1 MIGKQTKG
9 TSFGGCVRYVLK
21 EEKSKLLEAAGVEG
35 TPEQIAE
42 QFELQ
47 ALLNDK
53 VKNIVGHTSLNFS
66 PEDSARLKSDDVL
79 MLNIAHDY
87 MKLMGIENT
96 QYIIARHIDR
106 EHPHCHIVF
115 NRVDNDGKTISDKN
129 DFRRNEKVCKMLTA
143 KYRLHFANGK
153 DHIKEERLRPY
164 DKAKHEIY
172 KALKEELPKA
182 HSWDDLK
189 DALADRDIDM
199 KFKVSRTTR
208 EIQGVKFEYNGFS
221 FSGSKISREFSYLNI
236 DNRLEENACASLFES
251 PKQEPK
257 QQKEEVQ
264 QSVSYSDDGFGISL
278 GLLNGSSSYDATAA
292 EEAMKEREDEILANG
307 QMMIDDILQKW
318 EEKQKD
324 HEAAIEKQKAKDE
337 ERLQKEREQARIRQ
351 EEERREVERS
361 TNEKCGWSYRCYLKQ

>member
-9 TSFGGCVRYVLK
+9 TSFGGCVSYVLK
-21 EEKSKLLEAAGVEG
+21 EEKSKLLEAVGVEG
-35 TPEQIAE
+35 TPEQIAD

-47 ALLNDK
+47 SLLNDK

-66 PEDSARLKSDDVL
+66 PEDNERLKHDDEL
-79 MLNIAHDY
+79 MLQIAHDY

-143 KYRLHFANGK
+143 KYRLYFANGK

-164 DKAKHEIY
+164 DRAKYEIY
-172 KALKEELPKA
+172 KALKEELSQVQNWA
-182 HSWDDLK
+182 DLK

-208 EIQGVKFEYNGFS
+208 EIQGVKFEHNGFS
-221 FSGSKISREFSYLNI
+221 FSGSKVGREFSYLNI
-236 DNRLEENACASLFES
+236 DNRLEENACASLLKS
-251 PKQEPK
+251 AKQEPK
-257 QQKEEVQ
+257 QQKEEVL
-264 QSVSYSDDGFGISL
+264 QSVSHSDDSFGISI
-278 GLLNGSSSYDATAA
+278 GLLNSSSYDATAA
-292 EEAMKEREDEILANG
+292 EEAEFNRLMK
-307 QMMIDDILQKW
+307 K
-318 EEKQKD
+318 K
-324 HEAAIEKQKAKDE
+324 KAK
-337 ERLQKEREQARIRQ
+337 RKRGFHL
-351 EEERREVERS
+351 
-361 TNEKCGWSYRCYLKQ
+361 

>member
-9 TSFGGCVRYVLK
+9 TSFDGCVRYVLK
-21 EEKSKLLEAAGVEG
+21 EEKSKLLEAVGVGG
-35 TPEQIAE
+35 TPEQMAK

-66 PEDSARLKSDDVL
+66 PEDSARLRSDDAL
-79 MLNIAHDY
+79 MLSIAHDY

-129 DFRRNEKVCKMLTA
+129 DFRR
-143 KYRLHFANGK
+143 
-153 DHIKEERLRPY
+153 KEERLRPY

-172 KALKEELPKA
+172 KALKEELSKA

-189 DALADRDIDM
+189 EVLADRDIDM

-208 EIQGVKFEYNGFS
+208 EMQGVKFEYNGFS
-221 FSGSKISREFSYLNI
+221 FSGSKVNREFSYLNI
-236 DNRLEENACASLFES
+236 DNRLEENACASLLES
-251 PKQEPK
+251 AKQKPK
-257 QQKEEVQ
+257 QQKEELQ
-264 QSVSYSDDGFGISL
+264 QSVSHSDDSFGISF
-278 GLLNGSSSYDATAA
+278 GLLNGSSSYDATAT
-292 EEAMKEREDEILANG
+292 EEAEFNRLMK
-307 QMMIDDILQKW
+307 K
-318 EEKQKD
+318 K
-324 HEAAIEKQKAKDE
+324 KAK
-337 ERLQKEREQARIRQ
+337 RKRGFHL
-351 EEERREVERS
+351 
-361 TNEKCGWSYRCYLKQ
+361 